1 MFVPFLRSLSRQSPS
16 LLSKYHSTFPFVAR
30 LGLMAL
36 LLSLIQGPVFAN
48 SAEWQTLK
56 QGKVVVKQYTAPN
69 TVPSVEAKILI
80 SKPPEK
86 VWTVVSDPETL
97 LESER
102 KVKQVK
108 VLSRTAN
115 KQNVSFKVIMTSLF
129 PAFNYILLQELSPP
143 YLINFHR
150 VSGSFKDI
158 QGAWRLIP
166 ADNGS
171 KTILSYT
178 LKLDPGPLVPR
189 SLLLA
194 AVKSD
199 LPNFMNNAKTS
210 INKNTP

>member
-1 MFVPFLRSLSRQSPS
+1 MFVPSLRSLSGQS
-16 LLSKYHSTFPFVAR
+16 LQQHFVSR
-30 LGLMAL
+30 LFVG
-36 LLSLIQGPVFAN
+36 LSLVGMLLAMVATPVFAD
-48 SAEWQTLK
+48 SVEWQTLK

-80 SKPPEK
+80 PKPPEK

-97 LESER
+97 LASER

-108 VLSRTAN
+108 VLSRTGN
-115 KQNVSFKVIMTSLF
+115 KQNVSFRVIMTSLF

-150 VSGSFKDI
+150 ISGSFKDI
-158 QGAWRLIP
+158 QGAWRLTP
-166 ADNGS
+166 ADNGT

-210 INKNTP
+210 INKNIP

>member
-1 MFVPFLRSLSRQSPS
+1 MLIPFFRLLSRQSLHQRLVSRLFVGLS
-16 LLSKYHSTFPFVAR
+16 LV
-30 LGLMAL
+30 GV
-36 LLSLIQGPVFAN
+36 LLSLVSSTAFAD
-48 SAEWQTLK
+48 SVEWQTLK

-80 SKPPEK
+80 PKPPEK

-97 LESER
+97 LQAER
-102 KVKQVK
+102 KVKRVK

-115 KQNVSFKVIMTSLF
+115 KQNVSFSVIMTSLF

-166 ADNGS
+166 ADNGT

>member
-1 MFVPFLRSLSRQSPS
+1 VLIPFFRLLSRQSLHQRLVSRLFVGLS
-16 LLSKYHSTFPFVAR
+16 LV
-30 LGLMAL
+30 GV
-36 LLSLIQGPVFAN
+36 LLSLVSSTAFAD
-48 SAEWQTLK
+48 SVEWQTLK

-80 SKPPEK
+80 PKPPEK

-97 LESER
+97 LQAER
-102 KVKQVK
+102 KVKRVK

-115 KQNVSFKVIMTSLF
+115 KQNVSFSVIMTSLF

-166 ADNGS
+166 ADNGT